1 MKILYHCIFLLL
13 SIVFISLASPISDPK
28 PDLAP
33 EHLFDFWVG
42 EWELTWETSEGDQG
56 RGVNQIVKILD
67 GKVIQENFESLSP
80 KGQPALKGMSL
91 SVYQP
96 QTQTWH
102 QAWADN
108 QGGYYD
114 FTGRIEGDKRI
125 FATQVKAT
133 SGKIVILRMV
143 FKDIEEDAF
152 TWDWESSEDEGK
164 TWQLRWRIFYQR
176 KK

>member
-1 MKILYHCIFLLL
+1 MKTLYHCISLL
-13 SIVFISLASPISDPK
+13 SVIFVSSTNPA
-28 PDLAP
+28 PDTEPALNP

-42 EWELTWETSEGDQG
+42 EWDLTWETAEGDQG
-56 RGVNQIVKILD
+56 KGVNQIVKILD

-91 SVYQP
+91 SVYHP
-96 QTQTWH
+96 QTKTWR

-114 FTGRIEGDKRI
+114 FTGQTEGDKRI
-125 FATQVKAT
+125 FVTQTKTT
-133 SGKIVILRMV
+133 SGNTVHLRMI
-143 FKDIEEDAF
+143 FKDIEEEAF

-164 TWQLRWRIFYQR
+164 TWQRRWRIFYQR